1 VDGRWVDGLKGI
13 HWGGGAGNLVGGVG
27 SEKKGTGMDAKVCL
41 GLRASDSQAKI
52 SMNKDQWWKVYD
64 ARLCSHYV
72 VIKQGKEGRGGRV

>member
-41 GLRASDSQAKI
+41 GLRASDSQANGAL
-52 SMNKDQWWKVYD
+52 SAFADDERRKV
-64 ARLCSHYV
+64 
-72 VIKQGKEGRGGRV
+72 